1 MAAVSSGNERWSS
14 LSLALLFWKQPPRG
28 LFGPIPAALAKSLKD
43 AFLDEEPVPLKSQ
56 PVPDPCFGQK
66 GSYAHET
73 RNFIL
78 FSTAVRYKGYFSL
91 STRSPHCWHLRL
103 LRDISSQKIQGA
115 KWEMGKF
122 LSGLLN
128 WMYILLW
135 CGKRNC
141 CSFIP
146 LVSIPEP
153 VLVIRA
159 GFLCLLFVH
168 TLFRSKLVTG
178 IISRLFKILFFLYNG
193 GVVNFG
199 VKKKF
204 YAFSFSHSPP
214 TPH

>member
-1 MAAVSSGNERWSS
+1 MKSLFHLNPSLSLIPALDKRAVMPMKLGILFYFQLQWDTKAISLCQPDLPTVDICVCSEIFPVRRFRGPNERW
-14 LSLALLFWKQPPRG
+14 
-28 LFGPIPAALAKSLKD
+28 
-43 AFLDEEPVPLKSQ
+43 
-56 PVPDPCFGQK
+56 
-66 GSYAHET
+66 
-73 RNFIL
+73 
-78 FSTAVRYKGYFSL
+78 
-91 STRSPHCWHLRL
+91 
-103 LRDISSQKIQGA
+103 
-115 KWEMGKF
+115 
-122 LSGLLN
+122 
-128 WMYILLW
+128 
-135 CGKRNC
+135 GKRNC
-141 CSFIP
+141 CSVIP

-204 YAFSFSHSPP
+204 YAFSFSLSPP